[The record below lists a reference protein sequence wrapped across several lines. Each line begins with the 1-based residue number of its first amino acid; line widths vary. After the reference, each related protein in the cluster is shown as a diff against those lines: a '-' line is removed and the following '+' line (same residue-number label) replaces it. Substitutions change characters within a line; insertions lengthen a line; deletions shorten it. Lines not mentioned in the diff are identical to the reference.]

1 MSQNVWDN
9 SYENIL
15 KTSSKIIE
23 TLKHGINNYIS
34 LALPTQLVFSYTSIQ
49 LTVFNVNTCA
59 IYLFIY

>member
-23 TLKHGINNYIS
+23 TLKHGINNYTS